1 MSCSSITNFLALSDH
16 IGTAGQPTAEQVP
29 FVRDENYEVVIN
41 LATPDSKGAIPNE
54 SEVVT
59 SLGMSYFQIP
69 VVWQEPTR
77 KDFEL
82 FVGLMKTL
90 QSTRTFIHCVV
101 NHRVSAFMFLYRTTQ
116 GRMDPLEAKGDM
128 EQLWTPHGVWEEFV
142 DGILADHNI
151 DYFSI

>member
-1 MSCSSITNFLALSDH
+1 MSCTSITNFVALSDL
-16 IGTAGQPTAEQVP
+16 IGTAGQPTPDQYQSVK
-29 FVRDENYEVVIN
+29 DEGYELVIN

-59 SLGMSYFQIP
+59 SLGTSYFQIP
-69 VVWQEPTR
+69 VVWQSPTR
-77 KDFEL
+77 QDFDL
-82 FVGLMKTL
+82 FTGLMDGLVARKT
-90 QSTRTFIHCVV
+90 FVHCVV

-116 GRMDPLEAKGDM
+116 QGMDPLEAKNDM

-142 DGILADHNI
+142 DTSLTDHNI

>member
-1 MSCSSITNFLALSDH
+1 MSCSSITNFVELSNR
-16 IGTAGQPTAEQVP
+16 IGTAGQPTSGQYQSVK
-29 FVRDENYEVVIN
+29 DEGYEVVIN
-41 LATPDSKGAIPNE
+41 LAPPDSKGAIPNE

-77 KDFEL
+77 KDFDL
-82 FVGLMKTL
+82 FVGLMNTLTSTKT
-90 QSTRTFIHCVV
+90 FVHCVV

-116 GRMDPLEAKGDM
+116 DGMDPLEAKADM

-142 DGILADHNI
+142 DSILADHDI